1 VTRAAQPAPA
11 PVTAPVRGLVLT
23 AIYVAIV
30 LIWGTTWY
38 AMKVSVESLPP
49 LTAAGLRFVC
59 AFPFLLLGVWLVPGW
74 RLLPPPGTR
83 WLVGVLTVS
92 YIAVPYA
99 LINYGEQRTSSGLAA
114 ILFASVTVLL
124 VVLSVLFGTVRV
136 TVPQWLAIA
145 VGLGLLALLVVSSHQ
160 SLGVTSA
167 AGPLAIFTA
176 AVLHALSYALIARYG
191 RDVDVIS
198 LEVLPIGL
206 GGLLLLALGGVA
218 ERPDLAQVTG
228 RSWLAVGYLA
238 GIASVIGFALYFY
251 LLQRVS
257 PVLVSF
263 VFVFFPVVAL
273 ALSVA
278 LEGVRVSPPMA
289 LAVLGVLVAFAV
301 AKSTGTAAPDAIPAP
316 VSPPTGG
323 REPERAVPG
332 HLLAQVAVEAVRA
345 FPRECCGF
353 VLDDRIR
360 PAENVADRTR
370 ASDGS
375 AWHRTAA
382 TGYVLSPADI
392 RYLDDSLDGADPVRT
407 LYHSHPNGRAYFSA
421 EDLAH
426 ALVDGAPVF
435 PAVRHLVLGV
445 TADGVQEARLF
456 DLGGG
461 SAEEV
466 QHWDRAALLA
476 ASGLRPAA
484 PDSPDAARDAS
495 LQPR

>member
-1 VTRAAQPAPA
+1 
-11 PVTAPVRGLVLT
+11 VRGLLLT
-23 AIYVAIV
+23 AIYVGIV

-49 LTAAGLRFVC
+49 LTSAGLRFAC

-74 RLLPPPGTR
+74 RLLPPRGTR
-83 WLVGVLTVS
+83 WLVGVLTLS

-124 VVLSVLFGTVRV
+124 VVLSVLLGTVRV
-136 TVPQWLAIA
+136 TGPQWLAIA
-145 VGLGLLALLVVSSHQ
+145 VGLGLLAVLVVSAHQ
-160 SLGVTSA
+160 SLGVTSP
-167 AGPLAIFTA
+167 AGPLAIFAA

-191 RDVDVIS
+191 RNVDVIS

-218 ERPDLAQVTG
+218 EHPDLAEVTG

-238 GIASVIGFALYFY
+238 VVASVIGFALYFY

-273 ALSVA
+273 GLSVA

-289 LAVLGVLVAFAV
+289 MAVLGVLVAFAV
-301 AKSTGTAAPDAIPAP
+301 AKTTGAATPDQVP
-316 VSPPTGG
+316 G
-323 REPERAVPG
+323 RERAVLG
-332 HLLAQVAVEAVRA
+332 QLLAQAAAEAVRA

-353 VLDDRIR
+353 LLDDRIR
-360 PAENVADRTR
+360 PAENVADRAR
-370 ASDGS
+370 APDGS
-375 AWHRTAA
+375 AWHRTAV
-382 TGYVLSPADI
+382 TGYVLSPGDI
-392 RYLDDSLDGADPVRT
+392 RFLDDSLDGADPVRT

-426 ALVDGAPVF
+426 AVVDGAPVF
-435 PAVRHLVLGV
+435 PGVRHLVLGV

-466 QHWDRAALLA
+466 QHWDRAALA
-476 ASGLRPAA
+476 TVSGREPVD
-484 PDSPDAARDAS
+484 PDSPDAVRGAS